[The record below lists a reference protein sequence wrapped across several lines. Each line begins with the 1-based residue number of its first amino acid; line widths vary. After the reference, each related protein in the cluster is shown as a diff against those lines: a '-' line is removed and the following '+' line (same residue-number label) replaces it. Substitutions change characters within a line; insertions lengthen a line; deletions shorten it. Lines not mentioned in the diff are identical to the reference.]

1 MDTDEN
7 DLMRQIQMIRE
18 SIRLDWKN
26 LASKKLTFDQRK
38 PIRED
43 IQMCISALRELKVR
57 LKGASKNSRSFVLVR
72 VCCLTA

>member
-18 SIRLDWKN
+18 SIRLDWKD

-38 PIRED
+38 AIRED
-43 IQMCISALRELKVR
+43 IQMCISALRELK
-57 LKGASKNSRSFVLVR
+57 A
-72 VCCLTA
+72 

>member
-18 SIRLDWKN
+18 SIRLDWKD

-38 PIRED
+38 AIREG
-43 IQMCISALRELKVR
+43 IQMCISALRVR
-57 LKGASKNSRSFVLVR
+57 PETSRLITEFSEHE
-72 VCCLTA
+72 AD

>member
-18 SIRLDWKN
+18 SIRLDWKD

-38 PIRED
+38 AIRED
-43 IQMCISALRELKVR
+43 IQMCISALRELKAR
-57 LKGASKNSRSFVLVR
+57 LK
-72 VCCLTA
+72 

>member
-38 PIRED
+38 AIRED
-43 IQMCISALRELKVR
+43 IQMCISAVRELKAR
-57 LKGASKNSRSFVLVR
+57 LPTGRECRRWHKAE
-72 VCCLTA
+72 